1 MAISP
6 RLPLS
11 RDFGYGY
18 GMNMTIKDVVRQNLT
33 NLLLTVPG
41 ERIMD
46 PRFGVGL
53 KKYLFET
60 QGALVSA
67 HIEGKIR
74 EQVGIYMGFLG
85 INEINITD
93 SIEAPNLVHLSISYT
108 IIPLSLN
115 DQLMIETI
123 LFYFHSGDI

>member
-115 DQLMIETI
+115 DQLMIETTI
-123 LFYFHSGDI
+123 

>member
-1 MAISP
+1 MAMSP

-11 RDFGYGY
+11 RDYSYGY

-33 NLLLTVPG
+33 NLILTVPG

-53 KKYLFET
+53 KKYLFES

-67 HIEGKIR
+67 HMEGKIR
-74 EQVGIYMGFLG
+74 EQVRIYMGFVG

-93 SIEAPNLVHLSISYT
+93 SDETPNLVHLSISYT
-108 IIPLSLN
+108 IIPMNLN
-115 DQLMIETI
+115 DQLMIETTI
-123 LFYFHSGDI
+123 

>member
-11 RDFGYGY
+11 RDYGYGY
-18 GMNMTIKDVVRQNLT
+18 GMNMTIKDTVRQNLT

-53 KKYLFET
+53 KKYLFEN
-60 QGALVSA
+60 QGALVSS

-93 SIEAPNLVHLSISYT
+93 SDETPNLLHLSISYT
-108 IIPLSLN
+108 IIPLNLN
-115 DQLMIETI
+115 DQLMVETTI
-123 LFYFHSGDI
+123 